1 MVLLLA
7 LWFLDVIQGRHPPPP
22 VLASII
28 WQIDLYLELSTLKL
42 KKYLLVLLNIY
53 FIVFTEMLN

>member
-1 MVLLLA
+1 MSSRVDILL
-7 LWFLDVIQGRHPPPP
+7 P

-28 WQIDLYLELSTLKL
+28 WQIDLYPRLSTLE
-42 KKYLLVLLNIY
+42 LNIY

>member
-1 MVLLLA
+1 MVLLLGS
-7 LWFLDVIQGRHPPPP
+7 WWLDVIQGGYPLLP

-28 WQIDLYLELSTLKL
+28 WQIDLYLELSTLE
-42 KKYLLVLLNIY
+42 LNIY

>member
-1 MVLLLA
+1 MSSRVDIL
-7 LWFLDVIQGRHPPPP
+7 HPP

-53 FIVFTEMLN
+53 FIVFTEMLKGEEL